1 MPELHSANK
10 SPQILQ
16 PVTSSL
22 FRVNSLNNH
31 FILPHLH
38 AKKQNDIAGIDEKT
52 YKISQLSIL
61 SQKKQPVATLFLR
74 FIHFFTIF
82 ATKYFIEEISML
94 RRSPLRAIWLHFDL
108 FL

>member
-1 MPELHSANK
+1 
-10 SPQILQ
+10 
-16 PVTSSL
+16 
-22 FRVNSLNNH
+22 
-31 FILPHLH
+31 LH

-82 ATKYFIEEISML
+82 ATKYFIE
-94 RRSPLRAIWLHFDL
+94 
-108 FL
+108 